1 MYFYI
6 QQIFKMRL
14 SFLLIFFSIF
24 WFSQT
29 ETYQFP
35 KISSSVSIPVNL
47 PISEIQRLVNQ
58 QITGVL
64 YEDQDFENNNSDQLK
79 TKVEKDGNIAIKALT
94 NNRLMFSV
102 PLKIWAE
109 KGLGTLGVYT
119 YQETNFKVVMNF
131 ISNLDFQQN
140 WSLKTNTTTAGFVWK
155 EKPVLDFGKVKI
167 PLTSIIE
174 GVLIK
179 QQKEFTNVIDTQ
191 IQQKMNMQPYL
202 VMAWNQFAAPIQVSE
217 EYNTWLKITPQTVK
231 MSPLEVYA
239 DKIKS
244 TISVDLFSE
253 TFTGIKPAAN
263 PLVKN
268 IPNYIPAQ
276 NLGNNF
282 IMKTTANIPFTEANA
297 IAKKQFQGKEF
308 DMEKS
313 KIKVEDIKIY
323 PENDLVVMEIITSGK
338 VNGTSFIKGNF
349 VYDAAKHKIGF
360 TKTDFRLKTK
370 NILQKLASSL
380 FEGKIVRMIE
390 QDYGIPLLDIENSS
404 KKSIEE
410 SFNKEYHTGLKLQG
424 KVLNLKPTQ
433 FLVNSE
439 YITTVIDINANL
451 SLKIEGLSF

>member
-1 MYFYI
+1 
-6 QQIFKMRL
+6 MRL
-14 SFLLIFFSIF
+14 SLLFIFLSIF
-24 WFSQT
+24 GFSQT

-35 KISSSVSIPVNL
+35 KIPSSVSIPVNL

-179 QQKEFTNVIDTQ
+179 QQKEFTSVIDTQ

-282 IMKTTANIPFTEANA
+282 IMKTTANIPFTEVNA

-323 PENDLVVMEIITSGK
+323 PENDLVVIEIITSGK
-338 VNGTSFIKGNF
+338 VNGTSLIKGNL

-410 SFNKEYHTGLKLQG
+410 SFNKEYQKGLKLQG

>member
-1 MYFYI
+1 
-6 QQIFKMRL
+6 MRL
-14 SFLLIFFSIF
+14 SFLLIFFTIF
-24 WFSQT
+24 GFSQT

-35 KISSSVSIPVNL
+35 KIPSSVSIPVNL

-64 YEDQDFENNNSDQLK
+64 YEDQDFTNNNNDQLK
-79 TKVEKDGNIAIKALT
+79 TKIEKDGNITIKALT

-119 YQETNFKVVMNF
+119 YQETNFKVIMNF
-131 ISNLDFQQN
+131 ISSLDFQQN

-155 EKPVLDFGKVKI
+155 EKPILDFGKVKI
-167 PLTSIIE
+167 PLSSIIE
-174 GVLIK
+174 GILRK
-179 QQKEFTNVIDTQ
+179 QQKEFTNVIDAQ

-244 TISVDLFSE
+244 TISIDLFSE
-253 TFTGIKPAAN
+253 TFTGIKPSPN
-263 PLVKN
+263 PTVIA
-268 IPNYIPAQ
+268 IPNYISAQ

-282 IMKTTANIPFTEANA
+282 VMKTTANIPFTEANA

-323 PENDLVVMEIITSGK
+323 PENKLVVMEIQTSGK
-338 VNGTSFIKGNF
+338 VNGTSFIKGNLI
-349 VYDAAKHKIGF
+349 YDAVKHKIGF
-360 TKTDFRLKTK
+360 TKTDFKLKTK
-370 NILQKLASSL
+370 NIFQKLATSL

-410 SFNKEYHTGLKLQG
+410 SFNKEYHAGLKLQG
-424 KVLNLKPTQ
+424 KVLNLKPSQ
-433 FLVNSE
+433 FIVNQD
-439 YITTVIDINANL
+439 YITAVIDINANL
-451 SLKIEGLSF
+451 NLKIEGLSF

>member
-1 MYFYI
+1 
-6 QQIFKMRL
+6 MRL
-14 SFLLIFFSIF
+14 SFLLIFFTIF
-24 WFSQT
+24 GFSQT

-35 KISSSVSIPVNL
+35 KIPSSVSIPVNL

-64 YEDQDFENNNSDQLK
+64 YEDQDFTNNNNDQLK
-79 TKVEKDGNIAIKALT
+79 TKIEKDGNITIKALT

-119 YQETNFKVVMNF
+119 YQETNFKVIMNF
-131 ISNLDFQQN
+131 ISSLDFQQN

-155 EKPVLDFGKVKI
+155 EKPILDFGKVKI
-167 PLTSIIE
+167 PLSSIIE
-174 GVLIK
+174 GILRK
-179 QQKEFTNVIDTQ
+179 QQKEFTNVIDAQ

-244 TISVDLFSE
+244 TISIDLFSE
-253 TFTGIKPAAN
+253 TFTGIKPSPN
-263 PLVKN
+263 PTVIA
-268 IPNYIPAQ
+268 IPNYISAQ

-282 IMKTTANIPFTEANA
+282 VMKTTANIPFTEANA

-308 DMEKS
+308 DVNKD

-323 PENDLVVMEIITSGK
+323 PENKLVVMEIQTSGK
-338 VNGTSFIKGNF
+338 VNGTSFIKGNL
-349 VYDAAKHKIGF
+349 VYDAVKHKIGF
-360 TKTDFRLKTK
+360 TKTDFKLKTK
-370 NILQKLASSL
+370 NIFQKLATSL

-410 SFNKEYHTGLKLQG
+410 SFNKEYHAGLKLQG
-424 KVLNLKPTQ
+424 KVLNLKPSQ
-433 FLVNSE
+433 FIVNQD
-439 YITTVIDINANL
+439 YITAVIDINANL
-451 SLKIEGLSF
+451 NLKIEGLSF

>member
-1 MYFYI
+1 
-6 QQIFKMRL
+6 MRL
-14 SFLLIFFSIF
+14 SFLLIFFTIF
-24 WFSQT
+24 GFSQT

-35 KISSSVSIPVNL
+35 KIPSSVSIPVNL
-47 PISEIQRLVNQ
+47 PIIEIQRLVNQ

-64 YEDQDFENNNSDQLK
+64 YEDQDFENNNNDQLK
-79 TKVEKDGNIAIKALT
+79 TKIEKDGNIAIKALS

-131 ISNLDFQQN
+131 ISTLDFQQN

-174 GVLIK
+174 GVLTK
-179 QQKEFTNVIDTQ
+179 QQKEFTNVIDAQ

-202 VMAWNQFAAPIQVSE
+202 VMSWNQFANPIQVSE

-244 TISVDLFSE
+244 TISIDLFSE
-253 TFTGIKPAAN
+253 TFTGIKPNAN
-263 PLVKN
+263 SLVKN
-268 IPNYIPAQ
+268 LPNYIPAQ

-282 IMKTTANIPFTEANA
+282 VMKTTANIPFSEANA

-323 PENDLVVMEIITSGK
+323 PENDLVVMEILTSGK
-338 VNGTSFIKGNF
+338 VNGTSFIKGNL
-349 VYDAAKHKIGF
+349 VYDAVKHKIGF
-360 TKTDFRLKTK
+360 TKTDFKLKTK
-370 NILQKLASSL
+370 NIFQKLATSL
-380 FEGKIVRMIE
+380 FERKIVRMIE

-410 SFNKEYHTGLKLQG
+410 SFNKEYHAGLKLQG

-433 FLVNSE
+433 FLVNPE
-439 YITTVIDINANL
+439 YITIVIDINANL
-451 SLKIEGLSF
+451 NLKIEGLSF

>member
-1 MYFYI
+1 MLKRNS
-6 QQIFKMRL
+6 KMKY
-14 SFLLIFFSIF
+14 FLLAIFFSIF
-24 WFSQT
+24 GFSQT

-35 KISSSVSIPVNL
+35 KIPSSVSIPVNL

-119 YQETNFKVVMNF
+119 YQETNFKVTMNF
-131 ISNLDFQQN
+131 ISTLDFQQN

-179 QQKEFTNVIDTQ
+179 QQKEFTSVIDTQ

-323 PENDLVVMEIITSGK
+323 PENDLVVIEIITSGK
-338 VNGTSFIKGNF
+338 VNGTSFIKGNL

-410 SFNKEYHTGLKLQG
+410 SFNKEYQKGLKLQG

>member
-1 MYFYI
+1 
-6 QQIFKMRL
+6 MRL

-24 WFSQT
+24 GFSQT

-35 KISSSVSIPVNL
+35 KIPSSVSIPVNL

-179 QQKEFTNVIDTQ
+179 QQKEFTSVIDTQ

-202 VMAWNQFAAPIQVSE
+202 VMAWNQFAAPIQVFE

-282 IMKTTANIPFTEANA
+282 IMKTTTNIPFSEATA
-297 IAKKQFQGKEF
+297 IAQKQFQGKEF
-308 DMEKS
+308 PFNEGKS
-313 KIKVEDIKIY
+313 KIKVEDIKVY
-323 PENDLVVMEIITSGK
+323 AENENVVIEIQTSGK
-338 VNGTSFIKGNF
+338 VNGISYIKGKL
-349 VYDAAKHKIGF
+349 VYDTQKHKIGF
-360 TKTDFRLKTK
+360 TKSDFKLKTK
-370 NILQKLASSL
+370 NIFHKAITSL
-380 FEGKIVRMIE
+380 FEGKIVKMIE
-390 QDYGIPLLDIENSS
+390 QDYGIPFLDLENAS

-410 SFNKEYHTGLKLQG
+410 SFNKEYQKGFKLSG
-424 KVLNLKPTQ
+424 KVMNFKPTE
-433 FLVNSE
+433 FLISE
-439 YITTVIDINANL
+439 DHITTVVDIYAKVE
-451 SLKIEGLSF
+451 LKIEGMSF

>member
-1 MYFYI
+1 
-6 QQIFKMRL
+6 MRL
-14 SFLLIFFSIF
+14 YFLLIFLSVFA
-24 WFSQT
+24 FSQT

-35 KISSSVSIPVNL
+35 KIPSSVSIPVNL

-64 YEDQDFENNNSDQLK
+64 YDDQDFENNKNDQLK

-131 ISNLDFQQN
+131 ISTLDFQPN
-140 WSLKTNTTTAGFVWK
+140 WSLKTNTSTAGFVWK

-174 GVLIK
+174 GILTK

-253 TFTGIKPAAN
+253 TFTGMQPTAN

-268 IPNYIPAQ
+268 IPNYISAQ

-282 IMKTTANIPFTEANA
+282 VMKTTANIPFTEANS

-308 DMEKS
+308 DVDKS

-323 PENDLVVMEIITSGK
+323 PENELVVMEILTSGK
-338 VNGTSFIKGNF
+338 VNGTSFIKGNL
-349 VYDAAKHKIGF
+349 VYDPLKHKIGF
-360 TKTDFRLKTK
+360 TKTDFKLKTK
-370 NILQKLASSL
+370 NIFQKLATSL

-410 SFNKEYHTGLKLQG
+410 SFNKEYHSGLKLQG
-424 KVLNLKPTQ
+424 KVLDLKPTQ
-433 FLVNSE
+433 FLVNPE

-451 SLKIEGLSF
+451 NLKIEGLSF

>member
-1 MYFYI
+1 
-6 QQIFKMRL
+6 MRL
-14 SFLLIFFSIF
+14 SFLLIFFTIF
-24 WFSQT
+24 GFSQT

-35 KISSSVSIPVNL
+35 KIPSSVSIPVNL

-64 YEDQDFENNNSDQLK
+64 YEDQDFTNNNNDQLK
-79 TKVEKDGNIAIKALT
+79 TKIEKDGNITIKALT

-119 YQETNFKVVMNF
+119 YQETNFKVIMNF
-131 ISNLDFQQN
+131 ISSLDFQQN

-167 PLTSIIE
+167 PLSSIIE
-174 GVLIK
+174 GILRK
-179 QQKEFTNVIDTQ
+179 QQKEFTNVIDAQ

-253 TFTGIKPAAN
+253 TFTGIKPIAN

-313 KIKVEDIKIY
+313 KIKVDDIKIY
-323 PENDLVVMEIITSGK
+323 PENDLVVIEIITSGK
-338 VNGTSFIKGNF
+338 VNGTSFIKGNL
-349 VYDAAKHKIGF
+349 VYDVAKHKIGF

-370 NILQKLASSL
+370 NILQKLATSL

-390 QDYGIPLLDIENSS
+390 QDYGIPLLYIENAS

-410 SFNKEYHTGLKLQG
+410 SFNKEYHAGLKLQG
-424 KVLNLKPTQ
+424 KVLNLKPSQ
-433 FLVNSE
+433 FIVNQD
-439 YITTVIDINANL
+439 YITAVIDINANL
-451 SLKIEGLSF
+451 NLKIEGLSF

>member
-1 MYFYI
+1 MKYF
-6 QQIFKMRL
+6 
-14 SFLLIFFSIF
+14 FLTIFFSILG
-24 WFSQT
+24 FSQT

-35 KISSSVSIPVNL
+35 KIPSSVSIPVNL

-179 QQKEFTNVIDTQ
+179 QQKEFTSVIDTQ

-323 PENDLVVMEIITSGK
+323 PENDLVVIEIITSGK
-338 VNGTSFIKGNF
+338 VNGTFIKGNL
-349 VYDAAKHKIGF
+349 VYDAVKHKIGF

-370 NILQKLASSL
+370 NILQKLAFFF

>member
-1 MYFYI
+1 
-6 QQIFKMRL
+6 
-14 SFLLIFFSIF
+14 
-24 WFSQT
+24 
-29 ETYQFP
+29 
-35 KISSSVSIPVNL
+35 
-47 PISEIQRLVNQ
+47 VNQ

-64 YEDQDFENNNSDQLK
+64 YEDHDFENNNSDQLK

-179 QQKEFTNVIDTQ
+179 QQKEFTSVIDTQ

-323 PENDLVVMEIITSGK
+323 PENDLVVIEIITSGK
-338 VNGTSFIKGNF
+338 VNGTSFIKGNL
-349 VYDAAKHKIGF
+349 VYDAVKHKIGF

-370 NILQKLASSL
+370 ISYKN
-380 FEGKIVRMIE
+380 
-390 QDYGIPLLDIENSS
+390 
-404 KKSIEE
+404 
-410 SFNKEYHTGLKLQG
+410 
-424 KVLNLKPTQ
+424 
-433 FLVNSE
+433 
-439 YITTVIDINANL
+439 
-451 SLKIEGLSF
+451 

>member
-1 MYFYI
+1 
-6 QQIFKMRL
+6 MRL
-14 SFLLIFFSIF
+14 SLLFIFLSIF
-24 WFSQT
+24 GFSQT

-35 KISSSVSIPVNL
+35 KIPSSVSIPVNL

-109 KGLGTLGVYT
+109 KGFGTLGVYT

-179 QQKEFTNVIDTQ
+179 QQKEFTSVIDTQ

-202 VMAWNQFAAPIQVSE
+202 VMAWNQFAAPIQVTE

-282 IMKTTANIPFTEANA
+282 IMKTTANIPFTEVNA

-323 PENDLVVMEIITSGK
+323 PENDLVVIEIITSGK
-338 VNGTSFIKGNF
+338 VNGTSLIKGNL

-410 SFNKEYHTGLKLQG
+410 SFNKEYQKGLKLQG

>member
-1 MYFYI
+1 
-6 QQIFKMRL
+6 MRL
-14 SFLLIFFSIF
+14 SFLLIFFTIF
-24 WFSQT
+24 GFSQT

-35 KISSSVSIPVNL
+35 KIPSSVSIPVNL

-64 YEDQDFENNNSDQLK
+64 YEDQDFTNNNNDQLK
-79 TKVEKDGNIAIKALT
+79 TKIEKDGNITIKALT

-119 YQETNFKVVMNF
+119 YQETNFKVIMNF
-131 ISNLDFQQN
+131 ISSLDFQQN

-167 PLTSIIE
+167 PLSSIIE
-174 GVLIK
+174 GILRK
-179 QQKEFTNVIDTQ
+179 QQKEFTSVIDAQ

-244 TISVDLFSE
+244 TISIDLFSE
-253 TFTGIKPAAN
+253 TFTGIKPSPN
-263 PLVKN
+263 PTVIA
-268 IPNYIPAQ
+268 IPNYISAQ

-282 IMKTTANIPFTEANA
+282 VMKTTANIPFTEANA

-308 DMEKS
+308 DVNKD

-323 PENDLVVMEIITSGK
+323 PENDLVVMEILTSGK
-338 VNGTSFIKGNF
+338 VNGTSFIKGNL
-349 VYDAAKHKIGF
+349 VYDAVKHKIGF
-360 TKTDFRLKTK
+360 TKTDFKLKTK
-370 NILQKLASSL
+370 NIFQKLATSL

-410 SFNKEYHTGLKLQG
+410 SFNKEYHAGLKLQG
-424 KVLNLKPTQ
+424 KVLNLKPSQ
-433 FLVNSE
+433 FIVNQD
-439 YITTVIDINANL
+439 YITAVIDINANL
-451 SLKIEGLSF
+451 NLKIEGLSF

>member
-1 MYFYI
+1 MLKRNS
-6 QQIFKMRL
+6 KMKY
-14 SFLLIFFSIF
+14 FLLAIFFSVF
-24 WFSQT
+24 GFSQT

-35 KISSSVSIPVNL
+35 KIPSSVSIPVNL

-179 QQKEFTNVIDTQ
+179 QQKEFTSVIDTQ

-323 PENDLVVMEIITSGK
+323 PENDLVVIEIITSGK
-338 VNGTSFIKGNF
+338 VNGTSFIKGNL

-410 SFNKEYHTGLKLQG
+410 SFNKEYHAGLKLQG

>member
-1 MYFYI
+1 MKY
-6 QQIFKMRL
+6 
-14 SFLLIFFSIF
+14 FLLAIFFSIF
-24 WFSQT
+24 GFSQT

-35 KISSSVSIPVNL
+35 KIPSSVSIPVNL

-155 EKPVLDFGKVKI
+155 EKPILDFGKVKI

-179 QQKEFTNVIDTQ
+179 QQKEFTSVIDTQ

-276 NLGNNF
+276 NLANNF
-282 IMKTTANIPFTEANA
+282 VMKTTANIPFTEANA

-323 PENDLVVMEIITSGK
+323 TENDLVVMEILTSGK
-338 VNGTSFIKGNF
+338 VNGTSFIKGNL
-349 VYDAAKHKIGF
+349 VYDATKHKIGF
-360 TKTDFRLKTK
+360 TKTDFKLKTK
-370 NILQKLASSL
+370 NIFQKLATSL

-410 SFNKEYHTGLKLQG
+410 SFNKEYQKGLKLQG

>member
-1 MYFYI
+1 
-6 QQIFKMRL
+6 MRL
-14 SFLLIFFSIF
+14 YFLLIFFSIF
-24 WFSQT
+24 GFSQT

-35 KISSSVSIPVNL
+35 KIPSSVSIPVNL

-64 YEDQDFENNNSDQLK
+64 YDDQDFENNKNDQLK

-131 ISNLDFQQN
+131 ISTLDFQQN

-179 QQKEFTNVIDTQ
+179 QQKEFTSVIDTQ

-282 IMKTTANIPFTEANA
+282 VMKTTANIPFSEANT

-308 DMEKS
+308 DVDRS

-323 PENDLVVMEIITSGK
+323 PENEWVVMEILTSGK
-338 VNGTSFIKGNF
+338 VNGTSFIKGNLI
-349 VYDAAKHKIGF
+349 YDATKHKIGF
-360 TKTDFRLKTK
+360 TKTDFKLKTK
-370 NILQKLASSL
+370 NIFQKLATSL

-390 QDYGIPLLDIENSS
+390 QDYGIPLLDVENSS

-410 SFNKEYHTGLKLQG
+410 SFNKEYHAGLKLQG
-424 KVLNLKPTQ
+424 KVLNLKPSQ

-451 SLKIEGLSF
+451 NLKIEGLSF

>member
-1 MYFYI
+1 MLKRNS
-6 QQIFKMRL
+6 KMKY
-14 SFLLIFFSIF
+14 FLLAIFFSIF
-24 WFSQT
+24 GFSQT

-35 KISSSVSIPVNL
+35 KIPSLVSIPVNL

-179 QQKEFTNVIDTQ
+179 QQKEFTSVIDTQ

-323 PENDLVVMEIITSGK
+323 PENDLVVIEIKTSGK
-338 VNGTSFIKGNF
+338 VNGTSFIKGNL
-349 VYDAAKHKIGF
+349 VYDAVKHKIGF

-370 NILQKLASSL
+370 NILQKLATSL

-390 QDYGIPLLDIENSS
+390 QDYGIPLFDIENSS

-410 SFNKEYHTGLKLQG
+410 SFNKEYHAGLKLQG

-433 FLVNSE
+433 FLVNPE

-451 SLKIEGLSF
+451 NLKIEGLSF

>member
-1 MYFYI
+1 
-6 QQIFKMRL
+6 MRL
-14 SFLLIFFSIF
+14 SFLLIFFSVF
-24 WFSQT
+24 GFSQT
-29 ETYQFP
+29 EIYQFP
-35 KISSSVSIPVNL
+35 KIPSSVSIPVNL

-64 YEDQDFENNNSDQLK
+64 YEDLDFENNNSDQLK

-179 QQKEFTNVIDTQ
+179 QQKEFTSVIDTQ

-253 TFTGIKPAAN
+253 TFTGIKPTAN

-282 IMKTTANIPFTEANA
+282 VMKTTANIPFTEANA

-323 PENDLVVMEIITSGK
+323 PENDLVVMEILTSGK
-338 VNGTSFIKGNF
+338 VNGTSFIKGNL
-349 VYDAAKHKIGF
+349 VYDATKHKIGF
-360 TKTDFRLKTK
+360 TKSDFKLKTK
-370 NILQKLASSL
+370 NIFHKAITSL
-380 FEGKIVRMIE
+380 FEGKIVKMIE
-390 QDYGIPLLDIENSS
+390 QDYGIPFLELENAS

-410 SFNKEYHTGLKLQG
+410 SFNKEYQKGLKLQG

-433 FLVNSE
+433 FLVNPE

>member
-1 MYFYI
+1 MLKRNS
-6 QQIFKMRL
+6 KMKY
-14 SFLLIFFSIF
+14 FLLAIFFSVF
-24 WFSQT
+24 GFSQT

-35 KISSSVSIPVNL
+35 KIPSSVSIPVNL

-179 QQKEFTNVIDTQ
+179 QQKEFTSVIDTQ

-323 PENDLVVMEIITSGK
+323 PENDLVVIEIKTSGK
-338 VNGTSFIKGNF
+338 VNGTSFIKGNL
-349 VYDAAKHKIGF
+349 VYDAVKHKIGF

-370 NILQKLASSL
+370 NILQKLATSL

-390 QDYGIPLLDIENSS
+390 QDYGIPLFDIENSS

-410 SFNKEYHTGLKLQG
+410 SFNKEYHAGLKLQG

-433 FLVNSE
+433 FLVNPE

-451 SLKIEGLSF
+451 NLKIEGLSF

>member
-1 MYFYI
+1 
-6 QQIFKMRL
+6 L
-14 SFLLIFFSIF
+14 G
-24 WFSQT
+24 FSQT

-35 KISSSVSIPVNL
+35 KIPSSVSIPVNL

-179 QQKEFTNVIDTQ
+179 QQKEFTSVIDTQ

-202 VMAWNQFAAPIQVSE
+202 VMAWNNLLHQFKFLK
-217 EYNTWLKITPQTVK
+217 NTI
-231 MSPLEVYA
+231 
-239 DKIKS
+239 
-244 TISVDLFSE
+244 
-253 TFTGIKPAAN
+253 
-263 PLVKN
+263 
-268 IPNYIPAQ
+268 
-276 NLGNNF
+276 LG
-282 IMKTTANIPFTEANA
+282 
-297 IAKKQFQGKEF
+297 
-308 DMEKS
+308 
-313 KIKVEDIKIY
+313 
-323 PENDLVVMEIITSGK
+323 
-338 VNGTSFIKGNF
+338 
-349 VYDAAKHKIGF
+349 
-360 TKTDFRLKTK
+360 
-370 NILQKLASSL
+370 
-380 FEGKIVRMIE
+380 
-390 QDYGIPLLDIENSS
+390 
-404 KKSIEE
+404 
-410 SFNKEYHTGLKLQG
+410 
-424 KVLNLKPTQ
+424 
-433 FLVNSE
+433 
-439 YITTVIDINANL
+439 
-451 SLKIEGLSF
+451 

>member
-1 MYFYI
+1 
-6 QQIFKMRL
+6 L
-14 SFLLIFFSIF
+14 
-24 WFSQT
+24 
-29 ETYQFP
+29 
-35 KISSSVSIPVNL
+35 
-47 PISEIQRLVNQ
+47 
-58 QITGVL
+58 
-64 YEDQDFENNNSDQLK
+64 
-79 TKVEKDGNIAIKALT
+79 
-94 NNRLMFSV
+94 
-102 PLKIWAE
+102 
-109 KGLGTLGVYT
+109 
-119 YQETNFKVVMNF
+119 
-131 ISNLDFQQN
+131 
-140 WSLKTNTTTAGFVWK
+140 WK

-179 QQKEFTNVIDTQ
+179 QQKEFTSVIDTQ

-323 PENDLVVMEIITSGK
+323 PENDLVVIEII
-338 VNGTSFIKGNF
+338 
-349 VYDAAKHKIGF
+349 
-360 TKTDFRLKTK
+360 
-370 NILQKLASSL
+370 
-380 FEGKIVRMIE
+380 
-390 QDYGIPLLDIENSS
+390 LLE
-404 KKSIEE
+404 K
-410 SFNKEYHTGLKLQG
+410 
-424 KVLNLKPTQ
+424 
-433 FLVNSE
+433 
-439 YITTVIDINANL
+439 
-451 SLKIEGLSF
+451 

>member
-1 MYFYI
+1 
-6 QQIFKMRL
+6 MRL
-14 SFLLIFFSIF
+14 SFLFIFFSLF
-24 WFSQT
+24 GFSQT

-47 PISEIQRLVNQ
+47 PVVEIQRLVNQ

-64 YEDQDFENNNSDQLK
+64 YEDQDFTNNNNDQLK

-102 PLKIWAE
+102 PLKIWAQ

-119 YQETNFKVVMNF
+119 YQETNFKVIMNF
-131 ISNLDFQQN
+131 ISSLDFQQN
-140 WSLKTNTTTAGFVWK
+140 WSLKTTTTTAGFVWK

-167 PLTSIIE
+167 PISPIIE
-174 GVLIK
+174 GVLTK
-179 QQKEFTNVIDTQ
+179 QQKQFTSVIDTQ
-191 IQQKMNMQPYL
+191 IQQKMNLQPYL
-202 VMAWNQFAAPIQVSE
+202 VMAWNQFAAPFQVSE
-217 EYNTWLKITPQTVK
+217 EYNTWLKITPQTIK
-231 MSPLEVYA
+231 MSPLTVYA

-253 TFTGIKPAAN
+253 TFTGIKPTSN
-263 PLVKN
+263 PLVAN

-276 NLGNNF
+276 NLGSNF
-282 IMKTTANIPFTEANA
+282 LMKTTANIPFTEANA

-308 DMEKS
+308 DVNKD

-323 PENDLVVMEIITSGK
+323 PENELVVMEIQTSGK
-338 VNGTSFIKGNF
+338 VNGTSFIKGHL
-349 VYDAAKHKIGF
+349 VYDAVKHKIGF

-370 NILQKLASSL
+370 NIFQKLATSL
-380 FEGKIVRMIE
+380 FEGKIVKMIE

-410 SFNKEYHTGLKLQG
+410 SFNKEYHAGLKLQG
-424 KVLNLKPTQ
+424 KVIDLKPTQ
-433 FLVNSE
+433 FLVNPE

-451 SLKIEGLSF
+451 NLKIEGLSF

>member
-1 MYFYI
+1 
-6 QQIFKMRL
+6 MRL
-14 SFLLIFFSIF
+14 TFLFIFFSVF
-24 WFSQT
+24 GFSQT

-35 KISSSVSIPVNL
+35 KIPSSVSIPVNL

-174 GVLIK
+174 GVLRK
-179 QQKEFTNVIDTQ
+179 QQKEFTSVIDAQ

-253 TFTGIKPAAN
+253 TFTGMQPTAN
-263 PLVKN
+263 TLVKN

-282 IMKTTANIPFTEANA
+282 VMKTTANIPFSEANT

-308 DMEKS
+308 EVEKS

-323 PENDLVVMEIITSGK
+323 PENDLVVMEILTSGK
-338 VNGTSFIKGNF
+338 VNGTSFIKGNL
-349 VYDAAKHKIGF
+349 VYDTTKHKIGF

-370 NILQKLASSL
+370 NIFQKLATSL

-433 FLVNSE
+433 FLVNPE
-439 YITTVIDINANL
+439 FITTVIDINANL
-451 SLKIEGLSF
+451 NLKIEGLSF

>member
-1 MYFYI
+1 
-6 QQIFKMRL
+6 MRL
-14 SFLLIFFSIF
+14 SFLLIFFTIF
-24 WFSQT
+24 GFSQT

-35 KISSSVSIPVNL
+35 KIPSSVSIPVNL

-64 YEDQDFENNNSDQLK
+64 YEDQDFTNNNNDQLK
-79 TKVEKDGNIAIKALT
+79 TKIEKDGNITIKALT

-119 YQETNFKVVMNF
+119 YQETNFKVIMNF
-131 ISNLDFQQN
+131 ISSLDFQQN

-155 EKPVLDFGKVKI
+155 EKPILDFGKVKI
-167 PLTSIIE
+167 PLSSIIE
-174 GVLIK
+174 GILRK
-179 QQKEFTNVIDTQ
+179 QQKEFTNVIDAQ

-244 TISVDLFSE
+244 TISIDLFSE
-253 TFTGIKPAAN
+253 TFTGIKPSPN
-263 PLVKN
+263 PTVIA
-268 IPNYIPAQ
+268 IPNYISAQ

-282 IMKTTANIPFTEANA
+282 VMKTTANIPFTEANA

-308 DMEKS
+308 DVNKD
-313 KIKVEDIKIY
+313 KIKVEDLKIY
-323 PENDLVVMEIITSGK
+323 PENDLVVMEILTSGK
-338 VNGTSFIKGNF
+338 VNGTSFIKGNL
-349 VYDAAKHKIGF
+349 VYDAVKHKIGF
-360 TKTDFRLKTK
+360 TKTDFKLKTK
-370 NILQKLASSL
+370 NIFQKLATSL

-410 SFNKEYHTGLKLQG
+410 SFNKEYHAGLKLQG

-451 SLKIEGLSF
+451 NLKIEGLSF

>member
-1 MYFYI
+1 
-6 QQIFKMRL
+6 MRL

-24 WFSQT
+24 GFSQT

-35 KISSSVSIPVNL
+35 KIPSSVSIPVNL

-179 QQKEFTNVIDTQ
+179 QQKEFTSVIDTQ

-323 PENDLVVMEIITSGK
+323 PENDLVVIEIITSGK
-338 VNGTSFIKGNF
+338 VNGTSLIKGNL